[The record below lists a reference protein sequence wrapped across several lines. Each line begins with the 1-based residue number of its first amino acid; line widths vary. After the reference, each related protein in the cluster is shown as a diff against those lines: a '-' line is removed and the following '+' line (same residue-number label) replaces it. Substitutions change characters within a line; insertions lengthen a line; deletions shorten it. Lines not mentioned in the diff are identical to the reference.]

1 MTPEIKT
8 AMFAVGMACAVGG
21 LILSVGDIIAGIIRA
36 GIIRRRKE
44 RKEDG

>member
-8 AMFAVGMACAVGG
+8 AMFALGMACAAAG
-21 LILSVGDIIAGIIRA
+21 LVLSIGDIVA

-44 RKEDG
+44 RKDG

>member
-8 AMFAVGMACAVGG
+8 AMLALGMAMAAAG
-21 LILSVGDIIAGIIRA
+21 LILSIGDIVA

>member
-21 LILSVGDIIAGIIRA
+21 LILSVGDIIAGIIR
-36 GIIRRRKE
+36 RRKE